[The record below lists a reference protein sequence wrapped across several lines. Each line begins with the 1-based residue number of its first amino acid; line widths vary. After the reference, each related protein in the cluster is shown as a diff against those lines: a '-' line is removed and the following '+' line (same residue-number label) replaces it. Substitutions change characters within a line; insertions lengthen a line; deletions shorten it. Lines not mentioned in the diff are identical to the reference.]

1 MVPAFDLTGRVALVT
16 GAGSARGIGFAGAR
30 LLGSL
35 GAGVLVTSTT
45 PRVEERAAQ
54 LRASGVDAIAMTGD
68 LTVPDVAASLVQ
80 HALDRWGRLDI
91 VVHSAGMTSLSEP
104 AAPGQPLGE
113 TTWGSW
119 RSGVARNLDTTFLV
133 VRAALAPMAVAG
145 WGRVVV
151 VTSVTGPVM
160 AMRAEPVY
168 AAAKAGVVGLVR
180 SVAVDYAARGIT
192 ANAVAPGWI
201 ATASQTPF
209 EADQGLRGPMGRS
222 ADPDEV
228 AAVIGWLATPGA
240 SYVTGQCVVVD
251 GGNSIG
257 EER

>member
-16 GAGSARGIGFAGAR
+16 GAGSPRGIGFATAR
-30 LLGSL
+30 LLASL
-35 GAGVLVTSTT
+35 GASVLVTATT
-45 PRVEERAAQ
+45 PRVEERASE
-54 LRASGVDAIAMTGD
+54 LRASGVDAWAMTGD
-68 LTVPDVAASLVQ
+68 LTDPDVATALVR
-80 HALDRWGRLDI
+80 HALERRGRLDI
-91 VVHSAGMTSLSEP
+91 VVQNAGMTSLSDP
-104 AAPGQPLGE
+104 AAPGRPLGE
-113 TTWGSW
+113 TSWESW

-133 VRAALAPMAVAG
+133 VRAALAPMSAAG

-180 SVAVDYAARGIT
+180 SVALDYAARGIT

-209 EADQGLRGPMGRS
+209 EAEQGRRGPMGRS
-222 ADPDEV
+222 AEPEEV
-228 AAVIGWLATPGA
+228 AAAIGWLATPGA

>member
-16 GAGSARGIGFAGAR
+16 GAGSAQGIGVASAR
-30 LLGSL
+30 LLASL
-35 GAGVLVTSTT
+35 GASVLITSTT
-45 PRVEERAAQ
+45 ARVDDRARELRAAGAD
-54 LRASGVDAIAMTGD
+54 ASSMVGD
-68 LTVPDVAASLVQ
+68 LTDHAVAEALVQ
-80 HALDRWGRLDI
+80 HALERWGRVDVL
-91 VVHSAGMTSLSEP
+91 VQNAGMTSLSEP
-104 AAPGQPLGE
+104 SEAGQALGE
-113 TTWGSW
+113 TSWEQW

-133 VRAALAPMAVAG
+133 VRAALAPMCAAG

-160 AMRAEPVY
+160 AMRTEPVY

-180 SVAVDYAARGIT
+180 SVAIDYAARGIT

-201 ATASQTPF
+201 ATASQTPL
-209 EADQGLRGPMGRS
+209 EADQGRRGPMGRS
-222 ADPDEV
+222 ASPDEV
-228 AAVIGWLATPGA
+228 AAAIGWLATPGA
-240 SYVTGQCVVVD
+240 SYVTGQCLVVD

>member
-1 MVPAFDLTGRVALVT
+1 MIPAFDLTGRVALVT
-16 GAGSARGIGFAGAR
+16 GAGSPRGIGFVTAR
-30 LLGSL
+30 LLASL
-35 GAGVLVTSTT
+35 GASVLVTATT
-45 PRVEERAAQ
+45 SRVVERASE
-54 LRASGVDAIAMTGD
+54 LRASGVDAWATTGD
-68 LTVPDVAASLVQ
+68 LTDPDVAAALVRL
-80 HALDRWGRLDI
+80 ALDRWGRLDI
-91 VVHSAGMTSLSEP
+91 LVQSAGMTSLSDP
-104 AAPGQPLGE
+104 AVPGQPLGE
-113 TTWGSW
+113 TSWESW

-133 VRAALAPMAVAG
+133 VRAALGPMAEAG

-160 AMRAEPVY
+160 AMRAEPAY

-180 SVAVDYAARGIT
+180 SVALDYAARGIT

-209 EADQGLRGPMGRS
+209 EADQGRLGPMGRC
-222 ADPDEV
+222 AEPEEV
-228 AAVIGWLATPGA
+228 AAVIGGLATPGA
-240 SYVTGQCVVVD
+240 SYVTGQCIVVD